1 MPAIWWVV
9 GAYTRRN
16 GNASGPVGQAG
27 RFGIIPNRKMN
38 GKIEEFVKDIKEQL
52 GAACVGVIDKS
63 KEEGQIGFAT
73 TEPDQG
79 ENVPGK
85 YNELFEKAIAK
96 HGLEHCV
103 HMPFPVSGRLVYT
116 VAGLKRY
123 A

>member
-1 MPAIWWVV
+1 MTALMRRTLAC
-9 GAYTRRN
+9 GALCMSISSDPY
-16 GNASGPVGQAG
+16 V
-27 RFGIIPNRKMN
+27 
-38 GKIEEFVKDIKEQL
+38 
-52 GAACVGVIDKS
+52 
-63 KEEGQIGFAT
+63 
-73 TEPDQG
+73 QG

-96 HGLEHCV
+96 HGLERCV

>member
-1 MPAIWWVV
+1 MSKI
-9 GAYTRRN
+9 
-16 GNASGPVGQAG
+16 
-27 RFGIIPNRKMN
+27 
-38 GKIEEFVKDIKEQL
+38 IEEFVNDIKEQL
-52 GAACVGVIDKS
+52 GAECVGVIDRS
-63 KEEGQIGFAT
+63 RQEGQIGFAT

-85 YNELFEKAIAK
+85 YNELFEKTIAK
-96 HGLEHCV
+96 HGLERCV

>member
-1 MPAIWWVV
+1 MSK
-9 GAYTRRN
+9 N
-16 GNASGPVGQAG
+16 L
-27 RFGIIPNRKMN
+27 
-38 GKIEEFVKDIKEQL
+38 EEFIEDIKQQL
-52 GAACVGVIDKS
+52 GAELVGVIDKA
-63 KEEGQIGFAT
+63 KEDGQIGFAT

-96 HGLEHCV
+96 HGLERCV

>member
-1 MPAIWWVV
+1 MTPLLSSRYYGIMC
-9 GAYTRRN
+9 RRKTEGWAFREKRKEN
-16 GNASGPVGQAG
+16 
-27 RFGIIPNRKMN
+27 KMN
-38 GKIEEFVKDIKEQL
+38 GKIEEFVKDVKEQL

-85 YNELFEKAIAK
+85 YNELFEKTIAK
-96 HGLEHCV
+96 HGLERCV

>member
-1 MPAIWWVV
+1 
-9 GAYTRRN
+9 
-16 GNASGPVGQAG
+16 
-27 RFGIIPNRKMN
+27 MN

-52 GAACVGVIDKS
+52 GADCVGVIDRS
-63 KEEGQIGFAT
+63 KDEGQIGFAT

-85 YNELFEKAIAK
+85 YNGVFEATIKK
-96 HGLEHCV
+96 HGLERCRF
-103 HMPFPVSGRLVYT
+103 MPFPVSGHLVYT